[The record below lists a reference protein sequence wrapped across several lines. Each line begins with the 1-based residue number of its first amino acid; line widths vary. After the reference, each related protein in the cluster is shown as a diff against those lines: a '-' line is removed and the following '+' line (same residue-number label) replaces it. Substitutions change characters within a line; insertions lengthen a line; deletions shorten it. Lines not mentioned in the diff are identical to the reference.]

1 MRKIFRR
8 YLPDHSAIH
17 DNRWLAPF
25 RSTLLH
31 PRLWHL
37 NRRSAAGGVAVGL
50 FCGLVPGPFQ
60 IISAALFAVLFRVN
74 LPLAIVLTIYT
85 NPLTIIPLYM
95 LAFEI
100 GQWLL
105 QTQEKFVPP
114 PEFSDTGLL
123 TWFSELTAWVLSL
136 GKPLALGLLVL
147 AIALAMLGYGVV
159 RLSWRLH
166 LLRAKAQR
174 IKQSV

>member
-8 YLPDHSAIH
+8 FLPDHQAIH
-17 DNRWLAPF
+17 GNRWLAPF

-60 IISAALFAVLFRVN
+60 IISASLMAVLFRVN
-74 LPLAIVLTIYT
+74 LPLSILLTVYT

-105 QTQEKFVPP
+105 QTHSQFVAP
-114 PEFSDTGLL
+114 PEYADAGLL
-123 TWFSELTAWVLSL
+123 IWFEELFTWVLSL
-136 GKPLALGLLVL
+136 GKPLALGLVVL
-147 AIALAMLGYGVV
+147 ASLLAGAGYMLV
-159 RLSWRLH
+159 RVSWRLH
-166 LLRAKAQR
+166 LLHLWRLR
-174 IKQSV
+174 QSHSR